1 MNEFHGGGLCVT
13 VGRLS
18 LGHTQS
24 LGGSLPG
31 ALCCAKWLKV
41 SETLRVADLKANG
54 FVHLGSH
61 LLLRNNS

>member
-1 MNEFHGGGLCVT
+1 MT

-41 SETLRVADLKANG
+41 SETLRVADLKANS